1 MMVNQGGG
9 KAFLATCGKTF
20 DEIEINFSSFC
31 SIVSISLR
39 IISLIGFFQISEV
52 LLRNIYLR
60 VWILSLWDVALTSD

>member
-52 LLRNIYLR
+52 LLRNISPGLDSFFVGR
-60 VWILSLWDVALTSD
+60 GTNL

>member
-1 MMVNQGGG
+1 MMVNHGCG

-52 LLRNIYLR
+52 LLRNISPGLDSFFVGR
-60 VWILSLWDVALTSD
+60 GTNL